1 MGVRLRQIALVA
13 QDIDWSVATLTAL
26 FDTYVAFR
34 DPGIV
39 PAFGGMFNALLA
51 MGDCFLEIVSPTDGG
66 YAKNSTSVKLLRK
79 NGGDCGYMAI
89 LQVDD
94 IAETSARVAKLGRAA
109 LADGLVVQGGP
120 GTGMT
125 QVKAFRYK
133 VGEPL
138 VKAPGTTAS
147 ALVQWHP
154 KDFGTL
160 METEEQFPAARGAQ
174 GAWLPAGNRW
184 QRKYGH
190 RSSSVCEE
198 FAAAVVAVPGG
209 AAEAAAMAAKWGQGL
224 ACPVLEDGRTVQLD
238 GSVVRFVPV
247 GPDGR
252 EGVVGVDL
260 YAAPGKPKA
269 FDECS
274 VHGITWRLVDRP
286 GAEGSTV
293 PLFKTLEPMAKL

>member
-1 MGVRLRQIALVA
+1 MRQIALVG

-39 PAFGGMFNALLA
+39 PVFGGMFNALLA

-94 IAETSARVAKLGRAA
+94 IAHTSTRLSKLGRVAMA
-109 LADGLVVQGGP
+109 SGVVVQGGP
-120 GTGMT
+120 GMGTAQEKG
-125 QVKAFRYK
+125 FRYK

-138 VKAPGTTAS
+138 AKNPGTSAS

-160 METEEQFPAARGAQ
+160 METEEQWPAARGAQ
-174 GAWLPAGNRW
+174 GSWLPAGNRW

-190 RSSSVCEE
+190 RSSSICEE
-198 FAAAVVAVPGG
+198 FAGVVIAVLGG
-209 AAEAAAMAAKWGQGL
+209 VEGVAAMAAKWGEGL
-224 ACPVLEDGRTVQLD
+224 ECPVVEDGRSVQLD

-252 EGVVGVDL
+252 EGVIGVDL

-269 FDECS
+269 FTECR
-274 VHGITWRLVDRP
+274 VHGITWRLVDRH
-286 GAEGSTV
+286 GTEGSTA
-293 PLFKTLEPMAKL
+293 PLFETLQPTAKL